1 MRASIRLGFIPSSD
15 CAPLVVAQEKGFFR
29 EHGLRVELS
38 REVSWATVRER
49 VAVGALDGAHML
61 APLAL
66 AATFGLGGVT
76 APIIAPMALNLD
88 GAAVALAQRFDPGR
102 PASGRERPT
111 TFAVVYPYS
120 SHNYLLRD
128 WLAAFG
134 LAAEAQILVAS
145 PPRMVEM
152 LGQGVIDGFCAGEP
166 WASTAVAAGYGRIAV
181 RASEHWG
188 RTPDK
193 VLGLRKAWT
202 QDHTATTLALV
213 AALLEAAAW
222 CDQPGNRLEL
232 ATILA
237 RPGYVGTDPAVI
249 AQGLDDIIFHR
260 DEANAPKPA
269 HGAWLLGQMARWGQA
284 PSDMEE
290 SGLAACVYRPD
301 IYLAARRLHEGA

>member
-1 MRASIRLGFIPSSD
+1 MSASIRLGFIPSSD
-15 CAPLVVAQEKGFFR
+15 CAPLVVAQEKGLFR
-29 EHGLRVELS
+29 ERGLRVELS

-49 VAVGALDGAHML
+49 MAVGALEGAHML

-76 APIIAPMALNLD
+76 APIVAPMALNLD
-88 GAAVALAQRFDPGR
+88 GAAVALARRFDPNR
-102 PASGRERPT
+102 PAAGRERPT
-111 TFAVVYPYS
+111 TFAMVYPYS

-128 WLAAFG
+128 WLAALG
-134 LAAEAQILVAS
+134 LEADAQILVA
-145 PPRMVEM
+145 PPQRMVEM

-166 WASTAVAAGYGRIAV
+166 WASAAVAAGHGRIAV

-193 VLGLRKAWT
+193 VLGLREAWT
-202 QDHTATTLALV
+202 KAHAATTLALV

-222 CDQPGNRLEL
+222 CDQPDNHSEL
-232 ATILA
+232 ASILA
-237 RPGYVGTDPAVI
+237 RPGYVGADAAII
-249 AQGLDDIIFHR
+249 AQGLHDIIFHR
-260 DEANAPKPA
+260 DEANAPKLA
-269 HGAWLLGQMARWGQA
+269 HGTWLLGQMARWGQA

-301 IYLAARRLHEGA
+301 IYLAARRLQSGS